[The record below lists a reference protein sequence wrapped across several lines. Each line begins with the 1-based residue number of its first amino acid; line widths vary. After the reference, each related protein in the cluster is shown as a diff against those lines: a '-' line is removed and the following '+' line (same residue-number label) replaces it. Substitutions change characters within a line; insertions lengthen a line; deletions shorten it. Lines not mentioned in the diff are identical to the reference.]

1 MDSKVTIKCDYCG
14 KGIKRYPSQI
24 HKHNFCCLEC
34 LNAFSSKTKNPEKYS
49 NLKDLSSVSKHMT
62 ELNRELNPTRMN
74 QKTREK
80 IRQSKI
86 KFDAV
91 SYPKLY
97 GRHEHRIVAEKIL
110 GRSLLPDEVVHHKD
124 GNKRN
129 NKPENLMIFSN
140 QAEHARWHSQH
151 DKKGGDARDIPTT

>member
-1 MDSKVTIKCDYCG
+1 
-14 KGIKRYPSQI
+14 
-24 HKHNFCCLEC
+24 
-34 LNAFSSKTKNPEKYS
+34 
-49 NLKDLSSVSKHMT
+49 MT

-140 QAEHARWHSQH
+140 QAEHARWHRQH